1 MIRKIISG
9 GQVGADQA
17 ALDVAIKL
25 GIPHGGWI
33 QKGRKTQSGILP
45 EKYRLK
51 EMPTASFK
59 ERIEQNV
66 KDSDG
71 SLIISHGK
79 PTGSSD
85 YSRKMALKYKR
96 HLLHIDPSQ
105 RNTRQS
111 AELINSWIAL
121 HNIENLNVS
130 GSRTSEDPN
139 IYKVT
144 MDILEKAYYLDSKQ
158 YKSIAHEPVSKDVPD
173 GKSPSSATYLKTV
186 DKSVDRIISEMHLRK
201 RITIANLKKED
212 LKSLNLT
219 LGISI
224 RDQHLRKD
232 TNRILFKS
240 CCEVLGK
247 KDISE
252 SMATFLII
260 EKLWEKLR
268 NTHRLRVIG
277 GSNLK

>member
-51 EMPTASFK
+51 EMPSASFK

-71 SLIISHGK
+71 TLIISHGK
-79 PTGSSD
+79 PTGSTD
-85 YSRKMALKYKR
+85 YSRKIALNYKK
-96 HLLHIDPSQ
+96 HLLHIDPTQ

-111 AELINSWIAL
+111 AELINSWIVL
-121 HNIENLNVS
+121 HNIEKLNIA
-130 GSRTSEDPN
+130 GSRTSEDPK
-139 IYKVT
+139 IYKAT
-144 MDILEKAYYLDSKQ
+144 MDILEKAYDLDPKQ
-158 YKSIAHEPVSKDVPD
+158 YKSISFESVPRGTPD
-173 GKSPSSATYLKTV
+173 KIFFDPSTYPKTV
-186 DKSVDRIISEMHLRK
+186 DEAVERIMSGMQLRK
-201 RITIANLKKED
+201 RITIANLKKEE
-212 LKSLNLT
+212 LKSLNPT

-224 RDQHLRKD
+224 RDQYLRKD
-232 TNRILFKS
+232 TSRVLFQS
-240 CCEVLGK
+240 CREELGK

-252 SMATFLII
+252 SMATFVII

-268 NTHRLRVIG
+268 STHRLRVIG
-277 GSNLK
+277 GLDLK